1 MRFAKWVSS
10 ALLTIVLLIAAA
22 AGNQGADTTTING
35 QNNGFEEH
43 NFDRATILALDCR
56 RFDTPQLSIKTSPGW
71 HFLLVKVSR
80 MRGTFREPQ
89 EADVPLFA
97 NFEPDRAYNID
108 GGVFGEGIG
117 ISLYT
122 EDHLDFIA
130 NVNVVSSPP
139 TPTPDGS
146 SSAKNK
152 TEYTLS
158 CGSSSISFS
167 LPSRWKSLPQDRA
180 NALVFALDKA
190 TNAPSIGVT
199 ATPRSANLIDSRD
212 EVAEQ
217 TRLAEDYLA
226 DLRRTNW
233 KDAGMIRN
241 EKFNVANGRTILQWL
256 EVSNLRHLVSFVPQ
270 GKCVL
275 EVNMWAKAVDNPEA
289 QRDFAMILESVHAK

>member
-1 MRFAKWVSS
+1 MRWVTCFCLS
-10 ALLTIVLLIAAA
+10 LLLIAPLLLT
-22 AGNQGADTTTING
+22 AGNQGGADTTTING

-71 HFLLVKVSR
+71 HFLLIKVSR

-89 EADVPLFA
+89 EAEVPLFA
-97 NFEPDRAYNID
+97 NFEPDREYNID

-122 EDHLDFIA
+122 DDHLDFIT
-130 NVNVVSSPP
+130 NVNVVASPP
-139 TPTPDGS
+139 TPTPDGA

-152 TEYTLS
+152 TEYTLECS
-158 CGSSSISFS
+158 ASSVSFS
-167 LPSRWKSLPQDRA
+167 LPSRWKPLPENRA

-199 ATPRSANLIDSRD
+199 ATPRSADLIDSRD
-212 EVAEQ
+212 EFAEQ
-217 TRLAEDYLA
+217 EHLAEDYLA

-233 KDAGMIRN
+233 KNAGMIRN
-241 EKFNVANGRTILQWL
+241 EKFTVANGRTILQWL
-256 EVSNLRHLVSFVPQ
+256 QVSNVRHLVSFVPQ

-275 EVNMWAKAVDNPEA
+275 EVNMWGKAIDNPEA
-289 QRDFAMILESVHAK
+289 QRDFAIILESARAK